1 MICFRSL
8 CIFYLLVLF
17 RADVKILLG
26 ECFLGGGGNVSL
38 FEGTNIIQLLG
49 HHATF
54 LLAWRQYETLFT
66 KGWAYEH
73 WQSMPGWLFHH
84 FIVVNRNKGDGEG
97 QTQFIADLPR
107 HSELENISQVSSQF
121 ALSFW
126 LYLNIVLLCIYIY
139 IYTHS
144 VGYTLRLDSSNL
156 NLGGMYV
163 CKLTM

>member
-1 MICFRSL
+1 MSVDLFQK
-8 CIFYLLVLF
+8 FMYFLLVSIVPSRCKDPFGWVFF
-17 RADVKILLG
+17 RG
-26 ECFLGGGGNVSL
+26 EMSL

-97 QTQFIADLPR
+97 QTQFTADLPR

-139 IYTHS
+139 T
-144 VGYTLRLDSSNL
+144 VGYTLRLD
-156 NLGGMYV
+156 
-163 CKLTM
+163 